1 MDGLMFQAVVGGVFG
16 LLLSI
21 IAYFLKL
28 LIEDFRQMS
37 KELGKL
43 KEVVVRVQ
51 TEQALIKS
59 LLQKGDLAKKSR
71 RSRPSNA

>member
-51 TEQALIKS
+51 TEQALIRS
-59 LLQKGDLAKKSR
+59 LLQKADLAKKST
-71 RSRPSNA
+71 RSRPLA

>member
-37 KELGKL
+37 KLLGKL

-51 TEQALIKS
+51 TEQALIRS
-59 LLQKGDLAKKSR
+59 LLQKADLAKKGT
-71 RSRPSNA
+71 RSRPLA

>member
-28 LIEDFRQMS
+28 LIEDFRQMN

-59 LLQKGDLAKKSR
+59 LLQKADLAR
-71 RSRPSNA
+71 EITGSRPLA

>member
-28 LIEDFRQMS
+28 LIEDFRQMN
-37 KELGKL
+37 KEMGKL
-43 KEVVVRVQ
+43 KEGVVRVQ

-59 LLQKGDLAKKSR
+59 LLQKADLAKEITG
-71 RSRPSNA
+71 SRPLT

>member
-1 MDGLMFQAVVGGVFG
+1 MDGLMIHAVLGGVLG

-59 LLQKGDLAKKSR
+59 LLQNADLAKKSR
-71 RSRPSNA
+71 RSRPMA